1 MNDEYGQS
9 NKRGRGPS
17 PIIKFTL
24 ILILLITVGFFIF
37 YSIDNP
43 GFLKEKFSSIRGGD
57 ESGGQI
63 LAVSEGSKIQSIDEN
78 EESLTIIDQGE
89 SGTESEPE
97 DGAESEAGYKEENEE
112 ENITLS
118 EAASGDESKDTDN
131 NDNDKVDVNAVKS
144 LSFWQKIINFLT
156 GRGNKEEKEDVYSSR
171 LAINFYFSGL
181 GEGKKLV
188 SEKRTINAGSPDIAV
203 QNSINELLEGPTKP
217 HYFPVIPA
225 GTKLLSAE
233 VNENIAKIDF
243 SQEFL
248 ENSLDTRILDEYIIY
263 SIVNTLT
270 EIPQIEGVIFYI
282 EGVRIRMYGNVD
294 LSIPSIRNKEFLE
307 EE

>member
-9 NKRGRGPS
+9 NNRGRGPS
-17 PIIKFTL
+17 PILKFTL
-24 ILILLITVGFFIF
+24 ILILLIAVGFFVF

-43 GFLKEKFSSIRGGD
+43 GFLKEKFSLLRGGD
-57 ESGGQI
+57 KNGGQI
-63 LAVSEGSKIQSIDEN
+63 PAVPEDSKVQPIDEN
-78 EESLTIIDQGE
+78 EESLTVIDQGE
-89 SGTESEPE
+89 SGTESE
-97 DGAESEAGYKEENEE
+97 E

-118 EAASGDESKDTDN
+118 GAASGDESNDTGN
-131 NDNDKVDVNAVKS
+131 NDNDKDDGNTVKS

-156 GRGNKEEKEDVYSSR
+156 GRRNKEEEENAYPSR

-181 GEGKKLV
+181 GEEKKLV
-188 SEKRTINAGSPDIAV
+188 SEERTINAGSPDIAV
-203 QNSINELLEGPTKP
+203 QNAINELLEGPEKP

-225 GTKLLSAE
+225 GTELLGAE

-294 LSIPSIRNKEFLE
+294 LTIPSIRNKEFLE

>member
-17 PIIKFTL
+17 PILKFTL
-24 ILILLITVGFFIF
+24 ILILLIAVGFFVF

-43 GFLKEKFSSIRGGD
+43 GFLKEKFSLLRGSD
-57 ESGGQI
+57 ESDGQI
-63 LAVSEGSKIQSIDEN
+63 ATVPEDSKIQPIN
-78 EESLTIIDQGE
+78 EESINENEGSLTVIDQGE
-89 SGTESEPE
+89 SGTESE
-97 DGAESEAGYKEENEE
+97 E

-118 EAASGDESKDTDN
+118 RAASGDESKDTGN
-131 NDNDKVDVNAVKS
+131 NDNDKDDINAVKS

-156 GRGNKEEKEDVYSSR
+156 GRRNKEEEENAYPSR

-181 GEGKKLV
+181 GEEKKLV
-188 SEKRTINAGSPDIAV
+188 SEERTINAGSPDIAV
-203 QNSINELLEGPTKP
+203 QNAINELLEGPEKP

-225 GTKLLSAE
+225 GTELLGAE

-294 LSIPSIRNKEFLE
+294 LTIPSIRNKEFLE

>member
-17 PIIKFTL
+17 PILKFTL
-24 ILILLITVGFFIF
+24 ILILLIAVGFFVF

-43 GFLKEKFSSIRGGD
+43 GFLKEKFSFLRGGD
-57 ESGGQI
+57 KNGGQI
-63 LAVSEGSKIQSIDEN
+63 PAVPEDSKVQTIDEN
-78 EESLTIIDQGE
+78 EESLTVIHQGE
-89 SGTESEPE
+89 SGTESE
-97 DGAESEAGYKEENEE
+97 E

-118 EAASGDESKDTDN
+118 GAASGDESKDTGN
-131 NDNDKVDVNAVKS
+131 NDNDKDDVNAVKS

-156 GRGNKEEKEDVYSSR
+156 GRRNKEEEENAYPSR

-181 GEGKKLV
+181 GEEKKLV
-188 SEKRTINAGSPDIAV
+188 SEERTINAGSPDIAV
-203 QNSINELLEGPTKP
+203 QNAINELLEGPEKP

-225 GTKLLSAE
+225 GTELLGAE

-294 LSIPSIRNKEFLE
+294 LTIPSIRNKEFLE